1 MLKARCPSCGKSA
14 SLNESDAGLAIVCL
28 ACGARYTAPEL
39 LPTSGRN
46 DSGTAGGDGAAAVV
60 PSVGRTFWVAVGL
73 GALAAIAA
81 LSLTLRGPGEMDKR
95 TDAEA
100 LAILHPPS
108 PYSQPATSTAPALAA
123 AVPATPPHSLNATQ
137 PAEVAS
143 NLLEAATTPAVTRPA
158 VQGAAVEPPAASR
171 PLSPS
176 PAVGAV
182 PPASSPSTP
191 STRPTTA
198 AVAGPRPPIRPMP
211 AAPDGITD
219 EQIGRAIQKG
229 VDHLLS
235 RFDNV
240 RHTLDGVD
248 IGAADGGGQNALA
261 VYALMQAGQ
270 AIHDERLNVRGDYMN
285 KVIEAMKDSRL
296 RRGHAQTYATGIRAT
311 ALALFNRPQD
321 RAVLRQDVAGLLL
334 SHTQGAYSYAIDPNR
349 SKHKYKQS
357 WDNSNSQY
365 GLLGVWAGAEAAVE
379 VPQGYWAAVE
389 QHWIDQQLPDGQ
401 WSYAGERGGRITMT
415 SAGIASLFVT
425 HDWLDAPKFGRVVG
439 REPFSPAL
447 QRGLDWFET
456 ADHSISLNSSYW
468 GYTLYGIE
476 RVGLASGFK
485 YFGTHDWYRHLA
497 ADTVARQADDGAWGD
512 TVDTSFALLFLSR
525 GRHPILMNKVRFS
538 GYWANR
544 PRDVANLARFAA
556 RQLERELNWQVV
568 PLRPPRQWVDWL
580 DSPILY
586 LASHQAPRLLKE
598 DYDNLRNFVDAGGLL
613 FTQSDGDDPQFNKWA
628 YDLAITLFPKYEMRD
643 LPADHAVYNLVYKI
657 EGEDR
662 PALRAVSNGSRLL
675 MIHSPSDIARAW
687 QLRETRGRKG
697 VFHFGVNLFLY
708 AAGKRDLRNR
718 LDSTFVSDPG
728 EAPNGKLAL
737 ARLQHAGNWDP
748 EPAAWPR
755 FSRWLQ
761 RQTGTGLNL
770 PVSKLSQLRPG
781 LVGIAHLTGT
791 ARHDFSAEEVA
802 AAKAFVEAGGVL
814 FIDQCGG
821 TGEFHQSV
829 LDTLLSKAFPNSTL
843 APLEP
848 AEHPLFRGGW
858 ETSGM
863 DDLTKPRLR
872 QFTVPGRV
880 NEAAPILG
888 FAAGKGHV
896 IFTPIDVT
904 SGLLGTRTWGIAG
917 LHPDYASA
925 FVKNLIFWTMDG
937 QADK

>member
-1 MLKARCPSCGKSA
+1 
-14 SLNESDAGLAIVCL
+14 
-28 ACGARYTAPEL
+28 
-39 LPTSGRN
+39 
-46 DSGTAGGDGAAAVV
+46 
-60 PSVGRTFWVAVGL
+60 
-73 GALAAIAA
+73 
-81 LSLTLRGPGEMDKR
+81 
-95 TDAEA
+95 
-100 LAILHPPS
+100 
-108 PYSQPATSTAPALAA
+108 
-123 AVPATPPHSLNATQ
+123 
-137 PAEVAS
+137 
-143 NLLEAATTPAVTRPA
+143 
-158 VQGAAVEPPAASR
+158 
-171 PLSPS
+171 
-176 PAVGAV
+176 
-182 PPASSPSTP
+182 
-191 STRPTTA
+191 
-198 AVAGPRPPIRPMP
+198 MP
-211 AAPDGITD
+211 AAADGITD

-229 VDHLLS
+229 VNHLLS

-240 RHTLDGVD
+240 EHTLGGIDT
-248 IGAADGGGQNALA
+248 GAADGGGQNALA

-270 AIHDERLNVRGDYMN
+270 AINDERLNVRGVYMN
-285 KVIEAMKDSRL
+285 KVIEAMKESRL

-321 RAVLRQDVAGLLL
+321 RAVLKQDVAALLQ
-334 SHTQGAYSYAIDPNR
+334 SHTQGAYHYTIDPNR
-349 SKHKYKQS
+349 SRHKYKQS

-389 QHWIDQQLPDGQ
+389 QHWIEQQLPDGQ

-447 QRGLDWFET
+447 QRGLEWFET
-456 ADHSISLNSSYW
+456 ADHSVDLNSSYW

-497 ADTVARQADDGAWGD
+497 ADTVARQADDGSWGD

-525 GRHPILMNKVRFS
+525 GRHPILMNKVRFN

-544 PRDVANLARFAA
+544 PRDVANLSRFAA

-568 PLRPPRQWVDWL
+568 PLRPPKQWVDWL

-586 LASHQAPRLLKE
+586 IASHQAPRLLKE
-598 DYDNLRNFVDAGGLL
+598 DYDNLRNFVEAGGLL
-613 FTQSDGDDPQFNKWA
+613 FTQADGEDPEFNKWA
-628 YDLAITLFPKYEMRD
+628 HDLAITLFPKYEMQD
-643 LPADHAVYNLVYKI
+643 LTADHPVFNLVYKI
-657 EGEDR
+657 EGEER
-662 PALRAVSNGSRLL
+662 PAVRAVSNGARLL
-675 MIHSPSDIARAW
+675 MIHSPFDIARAW
-687 QLRETRGRKG
+687 QLRDTRGRKNI
-697 VFHFGVNLFLY
+697 FHFGINLFLY

-728 EAPNGKLAL
+728 EPLNGRVSL
-737 ARLQHAGNWDP
+737 ARLEHAGNWDP
-748 EPAAWPR
+748 ESAAWLR

-761 RQTGTGLNL
+761 RHTGTALNL
-770 PVSKLSQLRPG
+770 SVVKLAQLRPG
-781 LVGIAHLTGT
+781 QARVAHLTGT
-791 ARHDFSAEEVA
+791 ARHDFSSEEVA

-821 TGEFHQSV
+821 TGVFHQSV
-829 LDTLLSKAFPNSTL
+829 LDTLLAKAFTGATL

-848 AEHPLFRGGW
+848 SEHPLFRAGW
-858 ETSGM
+858 DTSGM
-863 DDLTKPRLR
+863 DDLSKPKLR

-880 NEAAPILG
+880 NETAPILG

-917 LHPDYASA
+917 LHPDYAPA
-925 FVKNLIFWTMDG
+925 FVKNLVFWTLDG